1 MPRLLVRRLDGVGDP
16 REVGAVAPVLAGA
29 EEEHLDAGL
38 AALGVHGE
46 DVGLGQ
52 RSRD

>member
-1 MPRLLVRRLDGVGDP
+1 MISASLVGLVDA

-38 AALGVHGE
+38 AALGVQGE
-46 DVGLGQ
+46 DVGLVHA
-52 RSRD
+52 SPD